1 MPAQVAIRWE
11 ANIRAIYLKLIE
23 HGKKPLVAIV
33 AVMRKL
39 LHSNLRNAFAIK
51 TDIINRN
58 AITQHEANLNR
69 AVRRGEY
76 QRLGRLATCC
86 NRDECHG

>member
-39 LHSNLRNAFAIK
+39 LHSIYVMLSPSKRIS
-51 TDIINRN
+51 
-58 AITQHEANLNR
+58 
-69 AVRRGEY
+69 
-76 QRLGRLATCC
+76 
-86 NRDECHG
+86 